1 MQDARVI
8 DRDVR
13 LRMEKVDIRNGF
25 QNSFIWQLRFLR
37 HDVFTAYIYVL
48 FFEVITLATVPWIYI
63 GHISNELL

>member
-37 HDVFTAYIYVL
+37 QVEFTHTFTGA
-48 FFEVITLATVPWIYI
+48 FEIITLATVPWIYI